1 LKIRKREYKKNFIE
15 GTMGKVAEQIKK
27 IQIEEKLTLPE
38 VFEKYPHLASLQLE
52 EVLEEK
58 ETSVKENKKLIL
70 G

>member
-1 LKIRKREYKKNFIE
+1 
-15 GTMGKVAEQIKK
+15 MGKVAEQIKK
-27 IQIEEKLTLPE
+27 IQVEEKLTLPE

-58 ETSVKENKKLIL
+58 ESSVKENKKLIL

>member
-1 LKIRKREYKKNFIE
+1 
-15 GTMGKVAEQIKK
+15 MGKIAKEIER

-38 VFEKYPHLASLQLE
+38 LFKKYPHLAKLQLE

-58 ETSVKENKKLIL
+58 KLKESKKLLL